1 MQALLM
7 LLLGLG
13 GPAVIAVRLVADVEQ
28 ISSAASATGDP
39 IAHEMILD
47 RMRQPPAIEE

>member
-13 GPAVIAVRLVADVEQ
+13 GPAVITVRLG
-28 ISSAASATGDP
+28 AASATGDP
-39 IAHEMILD
+39 IAHEMILE

>member
-13 GPAVIAVRLVADVEQ
+13 GPAVIAVRPV
-28 ISSAASATGDP
+28 AASATGDP
-39 IAHEMILD
+39 IAHEMILE